1 MSSDSTSA
9 PSSLVALA
17 QRVAEVSPADASEA
31 DSQAKILSLIE
42 SAGDPFF
49 REHYVPGHLT
59 ASAVVVDPTR
69 SRALLIFHSKLELW
83 LQPGG
88 HFEPGEVDPLVAATR
103 EAEEET
109 GLACLPGLAEP
120 LFDLDVHTIP
130 ARAAKGDRPAEPAH
144 DHFDLRFL
152 LVASSEDA
160 IVGDGVSAVRWI
172 ELSEAQGLDLDPGLR
187 RALSKVGAASASGP

>member
-1 MSSDSTSA
+1 MPDETSA
-9 PSSLVALA
+9 PTILPALA
-17 QRVAEVSPADASEA
+17 ERVGRLSPADTSEA
-31 DSQAKILSLIE
+31 SSQARILELISTA
-42 SAGDPFF
+42 SAPFY
-49 REHYVPGHLT
+49 RGHYMPGHLT
-59 ASAVVVDPTR
+59 ASAVVVDPSRT
-69 SRALLIFHSKLELW
+69 RALLIFHEKLQLW

-88 HFEPGEVDPLVAATR
+88 HFEPGEEDPLVAATR
-103 EAEEET
+103 EAQEET
-109 GLACLPGLAEP
+109 GLACEPGLPEP

-160 IVGDGVSAVRWI
+160 IAGDGVTAVRWI

-187 RALSKVGAASASGP
+187 RALAKVKPL